1 VLPLQGEEEGSQR
14 KVLVHV
20 LLVVS
25 PVIHML
31 SVLIVFQKENQKGS
45 LLLKENLVRAT
56 REKDSHINYDVHL
69 NVLTVEWGELASSGK
84 VLAII
89 DTGATENAVGVGS
102 LRFSCSVC

>member
-1 VLPLQGEEEGSQR
+1 
-14 KVLVHV
+14 
-20 LLVVS
+20 
-25 PVIHML
+25 ML

-69 NVLTVEWGELASSGK
+69 NVLTVEWDELASNGK

-102 LRFSCSVC
+102 LRFPAAFAMRTFRPVALAMDIETGT